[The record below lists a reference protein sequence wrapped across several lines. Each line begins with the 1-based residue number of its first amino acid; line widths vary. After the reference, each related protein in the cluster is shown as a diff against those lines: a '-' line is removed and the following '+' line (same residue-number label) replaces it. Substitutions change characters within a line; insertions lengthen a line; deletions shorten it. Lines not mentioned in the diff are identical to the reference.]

1 MGISDANLAEK
12 LQLDSKLTLETAIA
26 KARESE
32 TVKKQQSV
40 VRGENPQVD
49 RVHHKKPSY
58 SVPREKC
65 QPQVQQKNTA
75 LDVGK
80 AYHTQSKTALP
91 KIKFASTVNER
102 DTFAPN
108 VE

>member
-58 SVPREKC
+58 SAKEKS
-65 QPQVQQKNTA
+65 A
-75 LDVGK
+75 S
-80 AYHTQSKTALP
+80 H
-91 KIKFASTVNER
+91 KFNKRTLH
-102 DTFAPN
+102 
-108 VE
+108 